1 MTGFRGYNDVAYLG
15 PVGGK
20 AGIQIF
26 QSRHTGLSK
35 DTSLSFQS
43 GLRNVYLFHLRYLS
57 WLPAV
62 NQNVFTFSSEFI
74 TNTVTL

>member
-1 MTGFRGYNDVAYLG
+1 MAYLG

-35 DTSLSFQS
+35 DTSLSFES
-43 GLRNVYLFHLRYLS
+43 GLRNVYLFHLGYLI
-57 WLPAV
+57 WLLLLIKMCLHFLA
-62 NQNVFTFSSEFI
+62 NSSQLLSHCKRIFYWYI
-74 TNTVTL
+74 